1 MTNLIESYSH
11 PVMTSF
17 FRPLTAICCSVAL
30 ASLSGCG
37 GSSTEAEGFAPA
49 EIKNCRL
56 NVTIDGGV
64 VGNLGIAMPP
74 QFELDFDNQGRFE
87 IIDRDS
93 VFPMWHSQGISTYHK
108 QGDGNS
114 ASLTLIFN
122 SEGGDAEAG
131 VETTQ
136 LQISMPN
143 LVFRD
148 ETHGSCNPSTLNAI
162 DAATKE
168 IEGTGTANILVNIL
182 SRNTNS
188 STN

>member
-1 MTNLIESYSH
+1 
-11 PVMTSF
+11 MTSLY
-17 FRPLTAICCSVAL
+17 RPLSALCCSVAL
-30 ASLSGCG
+30 VALCGCG
-37 GSSTEAEGFAPA
+37 GSSTEADGFAPA

-64 VGNLGIAMPP
+64 TGQLGIAMPP
-74 QFELDFDNQGRFE
+74 QFELEFDNQGRFT
-87 IIDRDS
+87 IIDREE
-93 VFPMWHSQGISTYHK
+93 VFPMWHEQGIASYHK
-108 QGDGNS
+108 LGDGNS

-122 SEGGDAEAG
+122 SEGGDGEEG
-131 VETTQ
+131 TETTQ

-143 LVFRD
+143 LTFRD

-162 DAATKE
+162 DAASKE

-182 SRNTNS
+182 TRNNNS